1 MIMNVLVRAD
11 DVPAASRAE
20 YFYEAV
26 RAAFGPLN
34 MRAGDGQE
42 LPDQVCATELGAIR
56 VAELSAS
63 KPGGADRTRRHIQS
77 MDSDICKVD
86 VVAQGEVV
94 INKLAAR
101 PTSVP
106 ATTRS
111 LTSPVPRTGPTR
123 GPQESCRL
131 PSCPS

>member
-26 RAAFGPLN
+26 RAAFGHLN

-56 VAELSAS
+56 VGELTAS
-63 KPGGADRTRRHIQS
+63 KPAVRTAPDVTSKAWIRTPQGRRGRTR
-77 MDSDICKVD
+77 
-86 VVAQGEVV
+86 
-94 INKLAAR
+94 
-101 PTSVP
+101 
-106 ATTRS
+106 
-111 LTSPVPRTGPTR
+111 
-123 GPQESCRL
+123 
-131 PSCPS
+131 